1 MDIPPSLEI
10 HLVECQPCRR
20 EDHPREPSM
29 LEITAFLL
37 AVGALVLG
45 RKLKP
50 EDAWTIGICSGSC
63 GRCIRLALRCYSS
76 ARELRIACQMDSI
89 ATFLAECPLLYS
101 PVACVSAT
109 HAASLTAIGICT
121 YPEWKC

>member
-1 MDIPPSLEI
+1 MPIAWSLFRSIIAVTGTHDESI
-10 HLVECQPCRR
+10 LCVRGLEPCLRY
-20 EDHPREPSM
+20 
-29 LEITAFLL
+29 LE
-37 AVGALVLG
+37 LG
-45 RKLKP
+45 QDDSRGGHTY
-50 EDAWTIGICSGSC
+50 WS
-63 GRCIRLALRCYSS
+63 LALDTRCPLPWKPNTEPRRCYSS

-101 PVACVSAT
+101 PVACVRAT